1 MTARGLAH
9 DYIRK
14 TVADKAKFILSSH
27 FSIFPAGIHII
38 ALCSGMENAALL
50 NIYSAQVLKELE
62 ERNSHCPEND
72 RLCQEAV
79 WLPQNLLLGTR
90 QDMDQIAEAIRKIQ
104 RQAEL
109 LVRS

>member
-1 MTARGLAH
+1 
-9 DYIRK
+9 
-14 TVADKAKFILSSH
+14 
-27 FSIFPAGIHII
+27 
-38 ALCSGMENAALL
+38 MENAALL